1 MVCAAA
7 ASSGAARA
15 AANAA
20 AECAYVCAAPSTPV
34 TQPAKFVPM
43 ECEMAELLT
52 DMIHLKD
59 RLANIVLDLIQSFA
73 STSSPLHDAIVPLR
87 HDVMRRF
94 GIVRLHA
101 GTMC

>member
-7 ASSGAARA
+7 ALSGAARA

-20 AECAYVCAAPSTPV
+20 AVCAYVCAAPSTPV
-34 TQPAKFVPM
+34 PQPAKFVPM